1 MSVADQQAIGK
12 PASSAEQCATGNFP
26 RTAKKSARA
35 RILVVDDEPLIRWA
49 VVETLADRGY
59 DVGEVEDAASAIRAC
74 SPGSQPID
82 LVLLDLH
89 LPDCDDLRVLSA
101 IRRLSTH
108 TPVILMTAYGSPDL
122 FMEARRMGAFAVV
135 DKPFEMEALEPLV
148 ERALAARPH

>member
-1 MSVADQQAIGK
+1 MSEAIQQAIGN
-12 PASSAEQCATGNFP
+12 PGPSDELFVTGNFP

-59 DVGEVEDAASAIRAC
+59 HVDEAGDSASAIRAC
-74 SPGSQPID
+74 SPGSRPID

-108 TPVILMTAYGSPDL
+108 TPVILMTAYGSADL
-122 FMEARRMGAFAVV
+122 FMEARRLGAFAVV